1 MVTGLY
7 NIFNTLW
14 GMQTIWLYSDPHF
27 GATEKETGLAN
38 KPTDAEQVQRINS
51 KVGRKDTIIFLGD
64 IGDSSWLKGI
74 RGYKVLITG
83 NHDTGISN
91 YKRDRF
97 QRSFDAD
104 EWQKDE
110 VYLEMK
116 QEYPDYC
123 VTVEKFYDF
132 RKPYTKWV
140 ATMDNQLCDEV
151 YNGPLIVGPKLILS
165 HEPIEGLNW
174 AMNLHGHTHNAL
186 QEISDYHFNCCSD
199 KINYIPINLNRLLKN
214 GLVSQIDSIHRQTI
228 DKATFRK
235 NNINCT

>member
-27 GATEKETGLAN
+27 GETEEESGLAN

-64 IGDSSWLKGI
+64 IGDPSWLKGI

-110 VYLEMK
+110 VYLKMK

-132 RKPYTKWV
+132 RRPYTKWV

-165 HEPIEGLNW
+165 HEPIEIDGMFNI
-174 AMNLHGHTHNAL
+174 HGHVHSLAL
-186 QEISDYHFNCCSD
+186 PTDRDLNICSMN
-199 KINYIPINLNRLLKN
+199 INYIPINLNQLMKC
-214 GLVSQIDSIHRQTI
+214 GLTSKVDSIHRITI
-228 DKATFRK
+228 DNATARK
-235 NNINCT
+235 KR

>member
-7 NIFNTLW
+7 NIFNRLW

-27 GATEKETGLAN
+27 GETEEESGLVN

-64 IGDSSWLKGI
+64 IGDPSWLKGI

-91 YKRDRF
+91 YQRVRF

-104 EWQKDE
+104 EWQEDE
-110 VYLEMK
+110 VYQKMK

-132 RKPYTKWV
+132 RRPYAKWV

-151 YNGPLIVGPKLILS
+151 YSGPLTIGPKLILS
-165 HEPIEGLNW
+165 HEPIEVDGMFNI
-174 AMNLHGHTHNAL
+174 HGHVHSLVLSTDRDLNV
-186 QEISDYHFNCCSD
+186 CSMNT
-199 KINYIPINLNRLLKN
+199 NYIPVNLNQLMKH
-214 GLVSQIDSIHRQTI
+214 GLTSKVDSIHRITI
-228 DKATFRK
+228 DNATARK
-235 NNINCT
+235 KR

>member
-27 GATEKETGLAN
+27 GETEEESGLVN

-64 IGDSSWLKGI
+64 IGDPSWLKGI

-91 YKRDRF
+91 YQRVRF

-110 VYLEMK
+110 VYLKMK
-116 QEYPDYC
+116 QEYPDHC

-151 YNGPLIVGPKLILS
+151 YSGPLTIGPKLILS
-165 HEPIEGLNW
+165 HEPIKVDGMFNI
-174 AMNLHGHTHNAL
+174 HGHVHSLVLSTDRDLNV
-186 QEISDYHFNCCSD
+186 CSMNT
-199 KINYIPINLNRLLKN
+199 NYIPVNLNQLMKC
-214 GLVSQIDSIHRQTI
+214 GLTSKVDSIHRITI
-228 DKATFRK
+228 DNATARK
-235 NNINCT
+235 KR

>member
-27 GATEKETGLAN
+27 GETEEESGLIN

-64 IGDSSWLKGI
+64 IGDPSWLKGI

-91 YKRDRF
+91 YQRVRF

-110 VYLEMK
+110 VYQKMK
-116 QEYPDYC
+116 QEYPDHC
-123 VTVEKFYDF
+123 ITVEKFYDF
-132 RKPYTKWV
+132 RRPYVKWV

-151 YNGPLIVGPKLILS
+151 YNGALIIGPKLILS
-165 HEPIEGLNW
+165 HEPIEIDGMFNV
-174 AMNLHGHTHNAL
+174 HGHTHSLTSPTDKDLN
-186 QEISDYHFNCCSD
+186 ICSMNIDYT
-199 KINYIPINLNRLLKN
+199 PINLNQLMKR
-214 GLVSQIDSIHRQTI
+214 GLTSKVDSIHRITI
-228 DKATFRK
+228 DNATARK
-235 NNINCT
+235 KR

>member
-7 NIFNTLW
+7 NISNTLW
-14 GMQTIWLYSDPHF
+14 GMQTIWLYSDRHF
-27 GATEKETGLAN
+27 GETEEESGLIN

-51 KVGRKDTIIFLGD
+51 KVGRKDTIVFLGD
-64 IGDSSWLKGI
+64 IGDPSWLKGI

-110 VYLEMK
+110 VYLKMK

-123 VTVEKFYDF
+123 VTVEKFNDF
-132 RKPYTKWV
+132 RKPYTKWI

-151 YNGPLIVGPKLILS
+151 YNGPLVVGPKLILS
-165 HEPIEGLNW
+165 HEPIEIDGMFNI
-174 AMNLHGHTHNAL
+174 HGHVHSLAL
-186 QEISDYHFNCCSD
+186 PTDRDLNICSMN
-199 KINYIPINLNRLLKN
+199 INYTPINLNQLMKH
-214 GLVSQIDSIHRQTI
+214 GLTSKVDSIHRITI
-228 DKATFRK
+228 DNATARK
-235 NNINCT
+235 KR

>member
-7 NIFNTLW
+7 NIFNRLW

-27 GATEKETGLAN
+27 GETEEESGLVN

-64 IGDSSWLKGI
+64 IGDPTWLKGI

-91 YKRDRF
+91 YQRVRF

-104 EWQKDE
+104 ELQKDE
-110 VYLEMK
+110 VYQEMK
-116 QEYPDYC
+116 QEYPDHC
-123 VTVEKFYDF
+123 ITVEKFYDF
-132 RKPYTKWV
+132 RRPYTKWV

-151 YNGPLIVGPKLILS
+151 YSGPLTIGPKLILS
-165 HEPIEGLNW
+165 HEPIEIDGMFNI
-174 AMNLHGHTHNAL
+174 HGHVHSLAL
-186 QEISDYHFNCCSD
+186 STDRDMNICSMNT
-199 KINYIPINLNRLLKN
+199 NYIPVNLNQLMKH
-214 GLVSQIDSIHRQTI
+214 GLTSKVDSIHRITI
-228 DKATFRK
+228 DNATARK
-235 NNINCT
+235 KR

>member
-1 MVTGLY
+1 MISGLY
-7 NIFNTLW
+7 TIFQENW
-14 GMQTIWLYSDPHF
+14 ANNGAIWLYSDPHF
-27 GATEKETGLAN
+27 GDTEEESGLTH

-64 IGDSSWLKGI
+64 IGDPSWLKGI

-91 YKRDRF
+91 YQRNRF

-110 VYLEMK
+110 VYLKMK

-132 RKPYTKWV
+132 RRPYTKWV

-151 YNGPLIVGPKLILS
+151 YSGPLTIGPKLILS
-165 HEPIEGLNW
+165 HEPIEVDGMFNI
-174 AMNLHGHTHNAL
+174 HGHVHSLVLSTDRDLNV
-186 QEISDYHFNCCSD
+186 CSMNT
-199 KINYIPINLNRLLKN
+199 NYIPVNLNQLMKH
-214 GLVSQIDSIHRQTI
+214 GLTSKVDSIHRITI
-228 DKATFRK
+228 DNATARK
-235 NNINCT
+235 KR

>member
-7 NIFNTLW
+7 NIFNILW

-27 GATEKETGLAN
+27 GETEEESGLTN

-64 IGDSSWLKGI
+64 IGDPSWLKGI

-91 YKRDRF
+91 YQRDRF

-110 VYLEMK
+110 VYMEMK
-116 QEYPDYC
+116 QNYPDHC
-123 VTVEKFYDF
+123 ITVEKFNDF
-132 RKPYTKWV
+132 RKPYTKWM
-140 ATMDNQLCDEV
+140 ATIDNQLCDEV

-165 HEPIEGLNW
+165 HEPIEIDGMFNI
-174 AMNLHGHTHNAL
+174 HGHVHSLTSPTNKDL
-186 QEISDYHFNCCSD
+186 NVCSMNIDYT
-199 KINYIPINLNRLLKN
+199 PINLNQLMKH
-214 GLVSQIDSIHRQTI
+214 GLTSKVDSIHRITI
-228 DKATFRK
+228 DNATARK
-235 NNINCT
+235 KR

>member
-27 GATEKETGLAN
+27 GETEEESGLVN

-64 IGDSSWLKGI
+64 IGDPSWLKGI

-110 VYLEMK
+110 VYLKMK

-132 RKPYTKWV
+132 RRPYTKWV

-151 YNGPLIVGPKLILS
+151 YSGPLTIGPKLILS
-165 HEPIEGLNW
+165 HEPIEVDGMFNI
-174 AMNLHGHTHNAL
+174 HGHVHSLVLSTDRDLNV
-186 QEISDYHFNCCSD
+186 CSMNT
-199 KINYIPINLNRLLKN
+199 NYIPVNLNQLMKH
-214 GLVSQIDSIHRQTI
+214 GLTSKVDSIHRITI
-228 DKATFRK
+228 DNATARK
-235 NNINCT
+235 KR

>member
-14 GMQTIWLYSDPHF
+14 GAQTIWLYSDPHF
-27 GATEKETGLAN
+27 GETEEESGLTN

-64 IGDSSWLKGI
+64 IGDPSWLKAV

-91 YKRDRF
+91 YQRDRF

-110 VYLEMK
+110 VYMEMK
-116 QEYPDYC
+116 QEYPDYW
-123 VTVEKFYDF
+123 VTVEKFNDF

-151 YNGPLIVGPKLILS
+151 YNGALIIGPKLILS
-165 HEPIEGLNW
+165 HESIEIDGMFNI
-174 AMNLHGHTHNAL
+174 HGHTHSLTLTIDKDLNV
-186 QEISDYHFNCCSD
+186 CSMNT
-199 KINYIPINLNRLLKN
+199 NYIPINLNQLMKH
-214 GLVSQIDSIHRQTI
+214 GLTSKVDSIHRITI
-228 DKATFRK
+228 DNATARK
-235 NNINCT
+235 KR

>member
-27 GATEKETGLAN
+27 GETEEESGLAN

-64 IGDSSWLKGI
+64 IGDPSWLKGI

-91 YKRDRF
+91 YQRVRF

-110 VYLEMK
+110 VYLKMK
-116 QEYPDYC
+116 QEYPDHC

-151 YNGPLIVGPKLILS
+151 YSGPLTIGPKLILS
-165 HEPIEGLNW
+165 HEPIEIDGMFNIHGHVHSLALPTDRDLNIC
-174 AMNLHGHTHNAL
+174 AMNT
-186 QEISDYHFNCCSD
+186 
-199 KINYIPINLNRLLKN
+199 NYIPVNLNQLMKH
-214 GLVSQIDSIHRQTI
+214 GLTSKVDSIHRITI
-228 DKATFRK
+228 DNATARK
-235 NNINCT
+235 KR

>member
-27 GATEKETGLAN
+27 GETEEESGLAN

-64 IGDSSWLKGI
+64 IGDPSWLKGI

-91 YKRDRF
+91 YQRVRF

-110 VYLEMK
+110 VYLKMK
-116 QEYPDYC
+116 QEYPDHC
-123 VTVEKFYDF
+123 VIVEKFYDF
-132 RKPYTKWV
+132 RRPYTKWV

-151 YNGPLIVGPKLILS
+151 YSGPLTIGPKLILS
-165 HEPIEGLNW
+165 HEPIEIDGMFNI
-174 AMNLHGHTHNAL
+174 HGHVHSLVLPTDRDLN
-186 QEISDYHFNCCSD
+186 ICSMN
-199 KINYIPINLNRLLKN
+199 INYTPVNLNQLMKY
-214 GLVSQIDSIHRQTI
+214 GLTSKVDSIHRITI
-228 DKATFRK
+228 DNATARK
-235 NNINCT
+235 KR

>member
-7 NIFNTLW
+7 NIFNRLW

-27 GATEKETGLAN
+27 GETEEESGLVN

-64 IGDSSWLKGI
+64 IGDPSWLKGI

-91 YKRDRF
+91 YQRVRF

-104 EWQKDE
+104 ELQKDE
-110 VYLEMK
+110 VYLKMK
-116 QEYPDYC
+116 QEYPDHC
-123 VTVEKFYDF
+123 ITVEKFYDF
-132 RKPYTKWV
+132 RGPYVKWV

-151 YNGPLIVGPKLILS
+151 YNGALIIGPKLILS
-165 HEPIEGLNW
+165 HEPIEIDGMFNV
-174 AMNLHGHTHNAL
+174 HGHTHSLTSPTDKDLN
-186 QEISDYHFNCCSD
+186 ICSMNIDYT
-199 KINYIPINLNRLLKN
+199 PINLNQLMKR
-214 GLVSQIDSIHRQTI
+214 GLTSKVDSIHRITI
-228 DKATFRK
+228 DNATARK
-235 NNINCT
+235 KR

>member
-7 NIFNTLW
+7 NIFNRLW

-27 GATEKETGLAN
+27 GETEEESGLVN

-64 IGDSSWLKGI
+64 IGDPSWLKGI

-132 RKPYTKWV
+132 RRPYTKWV

-151 YNGPLIVGPKLILS
+151 YSGPLTIGPKLILS
-165 HEPIEGLNW
+165 HEPIEIDGMFNIHGHVHSLVLSTDRDLNIC
-174 AMNLHGHTHNAL
+174 AMNT
-186 QEISDYHFNCCSD
+186 
-199 KINYIPINLNRLLKN
+199 NYIPVNLNQLMKH
-214 GLVSQIDSIHRQTI
+214 GLTSKVDSIHRITI
-228 DKATFRK
+228 DNATARK
-235 NNINCT
+235 KR

>member
-1 MVTGLY
+1 MISGLY
-7 NIFNTLW
+7 TIFQENW
-14 GMQTIWLYSDPHF
+14 ANNGAIWLYSDPHF
-27 GATEKETGLAN
+27 GETEEESGLVN

-64 IGDSSWLKGI
+64 IGDPSWLKGI

-110 VYLEMK
+110 VYLKMK
-116 QEYPDYC
+116 QEYPDHC

-132 RKPYTKWV
+132 RRPYTKWV

-151 YNGPLIVGPKLILS
+151 YSGPLTIGPKLILS
-165 HEPIEGLNW
+165 HEPIEIDGMFNI
-174 AMNLHGHTHNAL
+174 HGHVHSVAL
-186 QEISDYHFNCCSD
+186 STDRDMNICSMNT
-199 KINYIPINLNRLLKN
+199 NYIPVNLNQLMKH
-214 GLVSQIDSIHRQTI
+214 GLTSKVDSIHRITI
-228 DKATFRK
+228 DNATARK
-235 NNINCT
+235 KR

>member
-27 GATEKETGLAN
+27 GETEEESGLTN
-38 KPTDAEQVQRINS
+38 KPTDTEQVQRINS

-64 IGDSSWLKGI
+64 IGDPSWLKGI

-91 YKRDRF
+91 YQRDRF

-110 VYLEMK
+110 VYMKMK
-116 QEYPDYC
+116 QEQPDHC
-123 VTVEKFYDF
+123 VTVEKSYDVH
-132 RKPYTKWV
+132 T
-140 ATMDNQLCDEV
+140 
-151 YNGPLIVGPKLILS
+151 PLEIDVMFNI
-165 HEPIEGLNW
+165 
-174 AMNLHGHTHNAL
+174 HGHTHSLTLTTDKDLNV
-186 QEISDYHFNCCSD
+186 CSMNT
-199 KINYIPINLNRLLKN
+199 NYIPINLNQLMKH
-214 GLVSQIDSIHRQTI
+214 GLTSKVDSIHRITI
-228 DKATFRK
+228 DNATARK
-235 NNINCT
+235 KR

>member
-27 GATEKETGLAN
+27 GDTEKESGLTN

-64 IGDSSWLKGI
+64 IGDPTWLKGI

-91 YKRDRF
+91 YQRVRF

-104 EWQKDE
+104 EWQKDD
-110 VYLEMK
+110 VYLKMK
-116 QEYPDYC
+116 QEYPDHC
-123 VTVEKFYDF
+123 ITVEKFYDF
-132 RKPYTKWV
+132 RRPYVKWV

-165 HEPIEGLNW
+165 HEPIEIDGMFNI
-174 AMNLHGHTHNAL
+174 HGHTHSLTLPTDKDLN
-186 QEISDYHFNCCSD
+186 ICSMNIDYT
-199 KINYIPINLNRLLKN
+199 PVNLNQLMKR
-214 GLVSQIDSIHRQTI
+214 GLTSKVDSIHRITI
-228 DKATFRK
+228 DNATARK
-235 NNINCT
+235 KR

>member
-27 GATEKETGLAN
+27 GETEEETGLTH
-38 KPTDAEQVQRINS
+38 KPTDAEQVKRINS

-64 IGDSSWLKGI
+64 IGDPSWLKGI

-91 YKRDRF
+91 YQRVRF

-104 EWQKDE
+104 ELQKDE
-110 VYLEMK
+110 VYLKMK
-116 QEYPDYC
+116 QEYPDHC

-132 RKPYTKWV
+132 RRPYVKWV

-165 HEPIEGLNW
+165 HEPIEIDGMFNIPGHNHSLTVPTNKDLN
-174 AMNLHGHTHNAL
+174 
-186 QEISDYHFNCCSD
+186 IC
-199 KINYIPINLNRLLKN
+199 
-214 GLVSQIDSIHRQTI
+214 
-228 DKATFRK
+228 
-235 NNINCT
+235 

>member
-7 NIFNTLW
+7 NIFNRLW

-27 GATEKETGLAN
+27 GETEEESGLTN

-64 IGDSSWLKGI
+64 IGDPSWLKGI

-91 YKRDRF
+91 YQRDRF

-110 VYLEMK
+110 VYMEMK
-116 QEYPDYC
+116 QEYPDYW
-123 VTVEKFYDF
+123 VTVEKSYDF
-132 RKPYTKWV
+132 HTPFVRWV

-165 HEPIEGLNW
+165 HEPIEIDGMFNI
-174 AMNLHGHTHNAL
+174 HGHNHSLTSPTNKDL
-186 QEISDYHFNCCSD
+186 NVCSMNIDYT
-199 KINYIPINLNRLLKN
+199 PINLNQLMKH
-214 GLVSQIDSIHRQTI
+214 GLTSKVDSIHRITI
-228 DKATFRK
+228 DNATARK
-235 NNINCT
+235 KR

>member
-27 GATEKETGLAN
+27 GETEEESGLVH
-38 KPTDAEQVQRINS
+38 KPTDAEQVRRINS

-64 IGDSSWLKGI
+64 IGDPSWLKGI

-91 YKRDRF
+91 YQRVRF

-104 EWQKDE
+104 ELQKDE
-110 VYLEMK
+110 VYLKMK
-116 QEYPDYC
+116 QEYPDHC
-123 VTVEKFYDF
+123 ITVEKFYDF
-132 RKPYTKWV
+132 RRPYTKWV

-151 YNGPLIVGPKLILS
+151 YSGPLTIGPKLILS
-165 HEPIEGLNW
+165 HEPIEVDGMFNI
-174 AMNLHGHTHNAL
+174 HGHVHSLTLSTDRDMN
-186 QEISDYHFNCCSD
+186 ICSMNT
-199 KINYIPINLNRLLKN
+199 NYIPVNLNQLMKH
-214 GLVSQIDSIHRQTI
+214 GLTSKVDSIHRITI
-228 DKATFRK
+228 DNATARK
-235 NNINCT
+235 KR

>member
-7 NIFNTLW
+7 NIFNRLW

-27 GATEKETGLAN
+27 GETEEESGLVN

-51 KVGRKDTIIFLGD
+51 KAGRKDTIIFLGD
-64 IGDSSWLKGI
+64 IGDPSWLKGI

-91 YKRDRF
+91 YQRNRF

-104 EWQKDE
+104 ELQKDE
-110 VYLEMK
+110 VYLKMK
-116 QEYPDYC
+116 QEYPDHC

-132 RKPYTKWV
+132 RRPYTKWV

-151 YNGPLIVGPKLILS
+151 YNGALIIGPKLILS
-165 HEPIEGLNW
+165 HEPIEVDGMFNI
-174 AMNLHGHTHNAL
+174 HGHVHSLVLSTDRDLNV
-186 QEISDYHFNCCSD
+186 CSMNT
-199 KINYIPINLNRLLKN
+199 NYIPVNLNQLMKH
-214 GLVSQIDSIHRQTI
+214 GLTSKVDSIHRITI
-228 DKATFRK
+228 DNATARK
-235 NNINCT
+235 KR

>member
-7 NIFNTLW
+7 NIFNRLW

-27 GATEKETGLAN
+27 GETEEESGLVN

-64 IGDSSWLKGI
+64 IGDPSWLKGI

-91 YKRDRF
+91 YQRVRF

-110 VYLEMK
+110 VYQKMK
-116 QEYPDYC
+116 QEYPDHC
-123 VTVEKFYDF
+123 VTVEKFNDF
-132 RKPYTKWV
+132 RRPYTKWV

-151 YNGPLIVGPKLILS
+151 YSGPLTIGPKLILS
-165 HEPIEGLNW
+165 HEPIEVDGMFNI
-174 AMNLHGHTHNAL
+174 HGHVHSLVLSTDRDLNV
-186 QEISDYHFNCCSD
+186 CSMNT
-199 KINYIPINLNRLLKN
+199 NYIPVNLNQLMKH
-214 GLVSQIDSIHRQTI
+214 GLTSKVDSIHRITI
-228 DKATFRK
+228 DNATARK
-235 NNINCT
+235 KQ

>member
-27 GATEKETGLAN
+27 GETEEESGLTN

-64 IGDSSWLKGI
+64 IGDPSWLKGI

-91 YKRDRF
+91 YQRDRF

-110 VYLEMK
+110 VYLKMK

-123 VTVEKFYDF
+123 VTVEKFNDF
-132 RKPYTKWV
+132 RKPYTKWI

-151 YNGPLIVGPKLILS
+151 YNGPLVVGPKLILS
-165 HEPIEGLNW
+165 HEPIEIDGMFNI
-174 AMNLHGHTHNAL
+174 HGHVHSLAL
-186 QEISDYHFNCCSD
+186 STDRDMNICSMNT
-199 KINYIPINLNRLLKN
+199 NYIPVNLNQLMKH
-214 GLVSQIDSIHRQTI
+214 GLTSKVDSIHRITI
-228 DKATFRK
+228 DNATARK
-235 NNINCT
+235 KR

>member
-27 GATEKETGLAN
+27 GETEEESGLIN

-51 KVGRKDTIIFLGD
+51 KVGRKDTIVFLGD
-64 IGDSSWLKGI
+64 IGDPSWLKGI

-91 YKRDRF
+91 YQRDRF

-110 VYLEMK
+110 VYMEMK
-116 QEYPDYC
+116 QEYPDYW
-123 VTVEKFYDF
+123 VAVEKSYDF
-132 RKPYTKWV
+132 HTPFVRWV

-151 YNGPLIVGPKLILS
+151 YNGPLIIGPKLILS
-165 HEPIEGLNW
+165 HEPIEIDGMFNI
-174 AMNLHGHTHNAL
+174 HGHVHSLAL
-186 QEISDYHFNCCSD
+186 STDRDMNICSMNT
-199 KINYIPINLNRLLKN
+199 NYIPVNLNQLMKH
-214 GLVSQIDSIHRQTI
+214 GLTSKVDSIHRITI
-228 DKATFRK
+228 DNATARK
-235 NNINCT
+235 KR

>member
-1 MVTGLY
+1 MVIGLY
-7 NIFNTLW
+7 DIFNAKW

-27 GATEKETGLAN
+27 GETEEESGLAN

-64 IGDSSWLKGI
+64 IGDPNWLKGI

-91 YKRDRF
+91 YQRVRF

-110 VYLEMK
+110 VYLKMK

-132 RKPYTKWV
+132 HAPFTRWV

-151 YNGPLIVGPKLILS
+151 YTGPLIVGPKLIFS
-165 HEPIEGLNW
+165 HEPIEIDGMFNV
-174 AMNLHGHTHNAL
+174 HGHTHAL
-186 QEISDYHFNCCSD
+186 TSPTDRDLNICSMN
-199 KINYIPINLNRLLKN
+199 INYTPVNLNQLMKC
-214 GLVSQIDSIHRQTI
+214 GLTSKVDSIHRITI
-228 DKATFRK
+228 DNATARK
-235 NNINCT
+235 KR

>member
-7 NIFNTLW
+7 NIFNRLW

-27 GATEKETGLAN
+27 GETEEESGLVN

-64 IGDSSWLKGI
+64 IGDPSWLKGI

-91 YKRDRF
+91 YQRVRF

-110 VYLEMK
+110 VYQEMK
-116 QEYPDYC
+116 QEYPDHC

-132 RKPYTKWV
+132 RRPYTKWV

-151 YNGPLIVGPKLILS
+151 YSGPLTIGPKLILS
-165 HEPIEGLNW
+165 HEPIEIDGMFNI
-174 AMNLHGHTHNAL
+174 HGHVHSLTLSTDRDMN
-186 QEISDYHFNCCSD
+186 ICSMNT
-199 KINYIPINLNRLLKN
+199 NYIPVNLNQLMKH
-214 GLVSQIDSIHRQTI
+214 GLTSKVDSIHRITI
-228 DKATFRK
+228 DNATARK
-235 NNINCT
+235 KR

>member
-1 MVTGLY
+1 
-7 NIFNTLW
+7 
-14 GMQTIWLYSDPHF
+14 MQTIWLYSDPHF
-27 GATEKETGLAN
+27 GETEEESGLVN

-64 IGDSSWLKGI
+64 IGDPSWLKGI

-132 RKPYTKWV
+132 RRPYTKWV

-151 YNGPLIVGPKLILS
+151 YSGPLTIGPKLILS
-165 HEPIEGLNW
+165 HEPIEIDGMFNIHGHVHSLVLSTDRDLNIC
-174 AMNLHGHTHNAL
+174 AMNT
-186 QEISDYHFNCCSD
+186 
-199 KINYIPINLNRLLKN
+199 NYIPVNLNQLMKH
-214 GLVSQIDSIHRQTI
+214 GLTSKVDSIHRITI
-228 DKATFRK
+228 DNATARK
-235 NNINCT
+235 KR

>member
-7 NIFNTLW
+7 NIFNRLW

-27 GATEKETGLAN
+27 GETEEESGLVN

-64 IGDSSWLKGI
+64 IGDPSWLKGI

-91 YKRDRF
+91 YQRDRF

-123 VTVEKFYDF
+123 VAVEKFYDF

-151 YNGPLIVGPKLILS
+151 YSGPLTIGPKLILS
-165 HEPIEGLNW
+165 HEPIEIDGMFNI
-174 AMNLHGHTHNAL
+174 HGHVHSLVLSTDRDLNV
-186 QEISDYHFNCCSD
+186 CSMNT
-199 KINYIPINLNRLLKN
+199 NYIPVNLNQLMKH
-214 GLVSQIDSIHRQTI
+214 GLTSKVDSIHRITI
-228 DKATFRK
+228 DNATARK
-235 NNINCT
+235 KR

>member
-7 NIFNTLW
+7 NIFNRLW

-27 GATEKETGLAN
+27 GETEEESGLVN

-64 IGDSSWLKGI
+64 IGDPSWLKGI

-91 YKRDRF
+91 YQRNRF

-110 VYLEMK
+110 VYQKMK

-132 RKPYTKWV
+132 RRPYTKWV

-151 YNGPLIVGPKLILS
+151 YSGPLTIGPKLILS
-165 HEPIEGLNW
+165 HEPIEVDGMFNIHGHVHSLVLSTDRDLNVC
-174 AMNLHGHTHNAL
+174 AMNT
-186 QEISDYHFNCCSD
+186 
-199 KINYIPINLNRLLKN
+199 NYIPVNLNQLMKH
-214 GLVSQIDSIHRQTI
+214 GLTSKVDSIHRITI
-228 DKATFRK
+228 DNATARK
-235 NNINCT
+235 KR

>member
-27 GATEKETGLAN
+27 GETEKETGLAN
-38 KPTDAEQVQRINS
+38 KPTDAEQVRRINS

-64 IGDSSWLKGI
+64 IGDPSWLKSI

-91 YKRDRF
+91 YQRVRF

-104 EWQKDE
+104 ELQKDE
-110 VYLEMK
+110 VYLKMK
-116 QEYPDYC
+116 QEYPDHC

-132 RKPYTKWV
+132 RRPYVKWV

-151 YNGPLIVGPKLILS
+151 YNGLLTIGPKLILS
-165 HEPIEGLNW
+165 HEPIEIDGMFNI
-174 AMNLHGHTHNAL
+174 HGHTHSLTLPTDNDL
-186 QEISDYHFNCCSD
+186 NVCSMNIDYT
-199 KINYIPINLNRLLKN
+199 PINLNQLMKH
-214 GLVSQIDSIHRQTI
+214 GLTSKVDSIHRITI
-228 DKATFRK
+228 DNATARK
-235 NNINCT
+235 KQ

>member
-7 NIFNTLW
+7 NIFNRLW

-27 GATEKETGLAN
+27 GETEEESGLVN

-64 IGDSSWLKGI
+64 IGDPSWLKDI

-91 YKRDRF
+91 YQRVRF

-104 EWQKDE
+104 EWQEDE
-110 VYLEMK
+110 VYQKMK
-116 QEYPDYC
+116 QEYPDHC

-132 RKPYTKWV
+132 RRPYTKWV

-151 YNGPLIVGPKLILS
+151 YSGPLTIGPKLILS
-165 HEPIEGLNW
+165 HEPIEVDGMFNIHGHVHSLVLSTDRDLNIC
-174 AMNLHGHTHNAL
+174 AMNT
-186 QEISDYHFNCCSD
+186 
-199 KINYIPINLNRLLKN
+199 NYIPVNLNQLMKH
-214 GLVSQIDSIHRQTI
+214 GLTSKIDSIHRITI
-228 DKATFRK
+228 DNATARK
-235 NNINCT
+235 KR

>member
-27 GATEKETGLAN
+27 GETEKESGLAN

-64 IGDSSWLKGI
+64 IGDPSWLKGI

-110 VYLEMK
+110 VYLKMK

-151 YNGPLIVGPKLILS
+151 YSGPLTIGPKLILS
-165 HEPIEGLNW
+165 HEPIEIDGMFNI
-174 AMNLHGHTHNAL
+174 HGHVHSLAL
-186 QEISDYHFNCCSD
+186 PTDRDLNVCSMNIDYT
-199 KINYIPINLNRLLKN
+199 PVNLNQLMKC
-214 GLVSQIDSIHRQTI
+214 GLTSKVDSIHRITI
-228 DKATFRK
+228 DNATARK
-235 NNINCT
+235 KQ

>member
-27 GATEKETGLAN
+27 GETEEESGLVH
-38 KPTDAEQVQRINS
+38 KPTDAEQVRRINS

-64 IGDSSWLKGI
+64 IGDPSWLKSV

-91 YKRDRF
+91 YQRDRF

-110 VYLEMK
+110 VYMEMK
-116 QEYPDYC
+116 QEYPDHC
-123 VTVEKFYDF
+123 VTVEKSYDF
-132 RKPYTKWV
+132 HMPFVRWV

-151 YNGPLIVGPKLILS
+151 YNGPLIIGPKLILS
-165 HEPIEGLNW
+165 HEPIEIDGMFNI
-174 AMNLHGHTHNAL
+174 HGHNHSLTSTTDKDLNVCSMN
-186 QEISDYHFNCCSD
+186 IDYT
-199 KINYIPINLNRLLKN
+199 PINLNQLMKR
-214 GLVSQIDSIHRQTI
+214 GLTSKVDSIHRITI
-228 DKATFRK
+228 NNATARK
-235 NNINCT
+235 KR